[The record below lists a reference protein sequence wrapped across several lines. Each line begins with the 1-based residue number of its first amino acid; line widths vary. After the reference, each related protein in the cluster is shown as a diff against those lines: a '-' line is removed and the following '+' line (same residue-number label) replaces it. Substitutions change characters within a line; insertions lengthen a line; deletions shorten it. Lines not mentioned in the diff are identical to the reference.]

1 MNKIRL
7 NKKALLGLLI
17 LASSSSLIGCTQ
29 ATKSL
34 TEEQKTEIRNTILL
48 YETEGN
54 EDIKELGSLLEK
66 NIAHFDQKDKDD
78 MIQAYI
84 TNHYSI
90 GSDLAD
96 KLMTIGYELEDVI
109 EEYGVDVY
117 NSSTYKKIPD
127 SHGTVR
133 GFLLELKE
141 KGFALK
147 SESDVSDFYITVDLE
162 SVLNKFGSHMSK
174 SLKAYTEFA
183 VYEMQSNDTFDE
195 EKNEFDLDEICNRI
209 TKLENGLKIDKEQN
223 YQYAEKWTNLMEDY
237 YFILFGVDHDYF
249 VSSEYIKQ
257 SIIDKYEELAKT
269 HKGTDIEKNINQV
282 LSVLSE
288 NGNRFDEVTRSKIK
302 ILIQDSIYT
311 KEIKNAI
318 AMNNPSTLVDE
329 TIVDNPVDTTDTTET
344 TDKEEVEQVQEE
356 TETE

>member
-17 LASSSSLIGCTQ
+17 LASSSTLIGCSSSKT
-29 ATKSL
+29 L
-34 TEEQKTEIRNTILL
+34 TDEEKTEIRNTILL
-48 YETEGN
+48 YESEGN
-54 EDIKELGSLLEK
+54 EDIKELGSLLEN

-96 KLMTIGYELEDVI
+96 KLTLIGYELEDVI
-109 EEYGVDVY
+109 EEYGIDVY
-117 NSSTYKKIPD
+117 DSSTYKKIPD

-133 GFLLELKE
+133 GFLAELKE
-141 KGFALK
+141 KGFALQ

-162 SVLNKFGSHMSK
+162 NIVNKFGSHMSK
-174 SLKAYTEFA
+174 SLKAYADFS
-183 VYEMQSNDTFDE
+183 VYEMKSNDTFDE
-195 EKNEFDLDEICNRI
+195 EKNEFDLDEICNRL

-223 YQYAEKWTNLMEDY
+223 YQYVEKWTDLMEDY
-237 YFILFGVDHDYF
+237 YFILFGIDHDYF
-249 VSSEYIKQ
+249 ISSEYIKQ
-257 SIIDKYEELAKT
+257 PIIDKYKELAKT

-282 LSVLSE
+282 LSILSE

-302 ILIQDSIYT
+302 IFIEDSIYT

-318 AMNNPSTLVDE
+318 SINNPSTLVDE
-329 TIVDNPVDTTDTTET
+329 TIEDNPVDETDTTDKDDT
-344 TDKEEVEQVQEE
+344 TDKEEK
-356 TETE
+356 TETQ